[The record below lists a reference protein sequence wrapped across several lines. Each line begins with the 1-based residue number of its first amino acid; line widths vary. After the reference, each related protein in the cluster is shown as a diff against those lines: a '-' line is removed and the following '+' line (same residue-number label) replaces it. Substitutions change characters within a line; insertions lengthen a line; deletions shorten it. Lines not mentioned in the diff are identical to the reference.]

1 MTVNEFLIE
10 ELHRRAEAAKVL
22 ADDIKINDV
31 DICAGSYGGGIRV
44 WNGIEQIAA
53 LTGAEITDT
62 ANGDNRRIKSVEIN
76 GIAFFQET
84 YGKGGDTE

>member
-1 MTVNEFLIE
+1 MTANEFLIE
-10 ELHRRAEAAKVL
+10 EINRRAEAAKAL
-22 ADDIKINDV
+22 SDDIKINDV
-31 DICAGSYGGGIRV
+31 DISGGCFRDGIRV
-44 WNGIEQIAA
+44 WSGIEQISA

-84 YGKGGDTE
+84 YVKGGDTE